1 MEPTDKAGQ
10 RKIAKGLQD
19 CNLATVENQ
28 RTRVGKKPVK
38 AKRNNV
44 VVEDVPR
51 LRFDP
56 GYGKKHDVMMM
67 FVEMMSKGLILETEK
82 RLFELLADQTNLGSK
97 SAIKALYYRCQREY
111 VGK

>member
-1 MEPTDKAGQ
+1 
-10 RKIAKGLQD
+10 
-19 CNLATVENQ
+19 
-28 RTRVGKKPVK
+28 
-38 AKRNNV
+38 
-44 VVEDVPR
+44 
-51 LRFDP
+51 
-56 GYGKKHDVMMM
+56 MMM